1 MDEDDFELN
10 NNSGQDY
17 GNSNS
22 SKIRRRLE
30 KRPAQRIEDDFE
42 DDDELF
48 SEMRDDARE
57 RDSSRA
63 QGKKHQQLSSGF
75 TSASKHYQQGRKGR
89 GTGSGAETR
98 RAPVEE
104 EDADDD
110 DVEDRGPTFRTET
123 MHGVFKEVW
132 LDPATRVQKEALEM
146 SSEFL
151 RLFTIEALHRTA
163 GYQREQE
170 DEELKDV
177 ETLVEL
183 DSLEAITPQL
193 VMDF

>member
-1 MDEDDFELN
+1 MGGYLLYTHFLVDILRYIFSF
-10 NNSGQDY
+10 NSY
-17 GNSNS
+17 
-22 SKIRRRLE
+22 
-30 KRPAQRIEDDFE
+30 
-42 DDDELF
+42 
-48 SEMRDDARE
+48 
-57 RDSSRA
+57 
-63 QGKKHQQLSSGF
+63 
-75 TSASKHYQQGRKGR
+75 R
-89 GTGSGAETR
+89 GII
-98 RAPVEE
+98 
-104 EDADDD
+104 
-110 DVEDRGPTFRTET
+110 
-123 MHGVFKEVW
+123 
-132 LDPATRVQKEALEM
+132 VQKEALEM

>member
-1 MDEDDFELN
+1 MDLDDFDNSDGDRGYRNN
-10 NNSGQDY
+10 NNSET
-17 GNSNS
+17 
-22 SKIRRRLE
+22 SKSRRQLE
-30 KRPAQRIEDDFE
+30 KRPARRVEDDF

-48 SEMRDDARE
+48 AEMRIDARDKE
-57 RDSSRA
+57 QRRTQA
-63 QGKKHQQLSSGF
+63 QARSKKQPKGSG
-75 TSASKHYQQGRKGR
+75 GP
-89 GTGSGAETR
+89 GAETR
-98 RAPVEE
+98 RARVEEE
-104 EDADDD
+104 EDADEDD
-110 DVEDRGPTFRTET
+110 EERGPTFRLET
-123 MHGVFKEVW
+123 LHGVFKEVW
-132 LDPATRVQKEALEM
+132 ADPTTKVQRDALEM
-146 SSEFL
+146 SGEFL